1 MTTKVDTRLYSSK
14 NFYLE
19 RRVRVPDAIARV
31 RVHLVKV
38 QFTRTLSASSQQ
50 TSIRVVV
57 A

>member
-1 MTTKVDTRLYSSK
+1 MTPKVDTRLYSSK